1 MDRKKLP
8 AVLCL
13 AAAVLLAAYPAAG
26 RLLSR
31 RTHSEV
37 ICAQAESVGRAD
49 PLAVAEALEAADRY
63 NATLASGLAGITW
76 DGRNEAETGYDS
88 LLNLAGDGV
97 MGIVEIPVLGTELPI
112 AHGTDARTLEHYVGH
127 VPGSSLPVGGQNTHA
142 VLSGHSGMA
151 ASRMFSDLEK
161 LRPGDCFVIRV
172 LGQELCYRI
181 DQIETVLP
189 DDTSGLGIE
198 RGKDYVTLVTCTPCG
213 VNTHRLLVRGVRIPK
228 EEMPALP
235 AETTAGRTAW
245 IRTAVFIAA
254 GVCAVSLTAFL
265 IIRRRRTER

>member
-37 ICAQAESVGRAD
+37 ICAQAESVRNTD

-97 MGIVEIPVLGTELPI
+97 MGTVEIPVLGTELPI

-127 VPGSSLPVGGQNTHA
+127 VPVGGQNTHA

-235 AETTAGRTAW
+235 AETTAGRAVGV
-245 IRTAVFIAA
+245 RTAVLVAA
-254 GVCAVSLTAFL
+254 GVCTVSLTAFL